1 MLHRLV
7 AVAFEP
13 ISCDRFGRQATLKW
27 VSMRRK
33 MEIRIQESGRATVVA
48 VAGKL
53 DALSAGDYEKAVN
66 QLIAEG
72 KTRFVVD
79 FAKLDYISSAGLRV
93 LLTTAKQLKPR
104 GGVALFAN
112 VPGNVR
118 EVFEVTGFGSIL
130 DIHDSV
136 DAALAAL

>member
-1 MLHRLV
+1 
-7 AVAFEP
+7 
-13 ISCDRFGRQATLKW
+13 
-27 VSMRRK
+27 
-33 MEIRIQESGRATVVA
+33 MEIRIQESGRAWVVG

>member
-1 MLHRLV
+1 
-7 AVAFEP
+7 
-13 ISCDRFGRQATLKW
+13 
-27 VSMRRK
+27 
-33 MEIRIQESGRATVVA
+33 MEIRIQESGRAWVVA
-48 VAGKL
+48 VDGKL
-53 DALSAGDYEKAVN
+53 DALSAGDYEKAMS
-66 QLIAEG
+66 QLISEG

-93 LLTTAKQLKPR
+93 LLTTAKQLKPK

-118 EVFEVTGFGSIL
+118 EVFEVTGFDTIL
-130 DIHDSV
+130 DLHDTV

>member
-1 MLHRLV
+1 
-7 AVAFEP
+7 
-13 ISCDRFGRQATLKW
+13 
-27 VSMRRK
+27 